1 MVLFRSRKTYF
12 IENKIQPEMLN
23 SNRTGGNILA
33 KGFREIKPSPSF
45 STLYLQYKIAR
56 LKEPER
62 LVAVTMAAFK

>member
-1 MVLFRSRKTYF
+1 
-12 IENKIQPEMLN
+12 MLN